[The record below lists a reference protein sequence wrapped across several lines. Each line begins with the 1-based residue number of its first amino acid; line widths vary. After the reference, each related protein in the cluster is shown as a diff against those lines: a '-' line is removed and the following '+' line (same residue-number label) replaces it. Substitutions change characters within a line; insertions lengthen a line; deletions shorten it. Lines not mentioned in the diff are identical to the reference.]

1 MMGTV
6 LISHEDIGKI
16 VLYKIYRDA
25 EALAAHNSSPCLPRM
40 HEEYKDLITDKR
52 VIVGDII

>member
-25 EALAAHNSSPCLPRM
+25 EALAAHNSSPCPPRM
-40 HEEYKDLITDKR
+40 REEYKDLITDKR
-52 VIVGDII
+52 VIVGDIN